1 MLRRAKN
8 KIRDLL
14 FFKGIY
20 EAKSTIPATAI
31 PGKVFWDR
39 ATPSE
44 DTGRELCDKELP
56 VISATGSS
64 SFSTPVPLTTG
75 GIS

>member
-20 EAKSTIPATAI
+20 EAKPTIPATAM

-44 DTGRELCDKELP
+44 DTGREQRDKELP

-64 SFSTPVPLTTG
+64 SISSPVPLTTDR
-75 GIS
+75 IP